1 MRSWEL
7 WNECCI
13 LIKVVF
19 LFLSDFNEQEEIYGV
34 KNHPVYDGG
43 LKGGIQS
50 LVKALSRLLSVVIGN
65 TN

>member
-7 WNECCI
+7 WNEYCI
-13 LIKVVF
+13 LIKAF
-19 LFLSDFNEQEEIYGV
+19 SDFNEREEIYRV

>member
-7 WNECCI
+7 WNEYCI
-13 LIKVVF
+13 LIKVF
-19 LFLSDFNEQEEIYGV
+19 SDFNEQEEIYGV
-34 KNHPVYDGG
+34 KDHPVYDGG

-50 LVKALSRLLSVVIGN
+50 LVKALSRLPSVVIGN

>member
-7 WNECCI
+7 WNEYCI
-13 LIKVVF
+13 LIKVF
-19 LFLSDFNEQEEIYGV
+19 SDFNEQEEIYGV

-50 LVKALSRLLSVVIGN
+50 LVKALSRLPSVVIGN